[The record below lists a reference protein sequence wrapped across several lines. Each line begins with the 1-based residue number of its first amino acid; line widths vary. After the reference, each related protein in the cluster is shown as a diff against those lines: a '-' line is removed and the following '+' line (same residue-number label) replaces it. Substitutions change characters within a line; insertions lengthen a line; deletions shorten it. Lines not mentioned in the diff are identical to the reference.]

1 MNVGRPPAVFSEGPL
16 LASLSF
22 QFSVWLKIQM
32 LSHLKPE
39 KDPGGQLSGMTPGWD
54 LVFQP
59 HLFPP
64 CVSGAS
70 VALDRE
76 GALFHSGR
84 PHGSLMWG
92 KASV

>member
-54 LVFQP
+54 LV
-59 HLFPP
+59 
-64 CVSGAS
+64 S
-70 VALDRE
+70 LDRE